1 MERRTSI
8 FAMTYI
14 TDSRHSILEIF
25 ITPSPPG
32 VAFQF
37 SDGGV
42 LSRFLESNFLHVI
55 VLDGPRG
62 GS

>member
-1 MERRTSI
+1 
-8 FAMTYI
+8 MTYI